1 MWIEKELIDD
11 ISTGSMPDLCNLQQ
25 WMADVVLPIFSTLG
39 WYTSPIYA
47 LNKAKEAVLQPLR
60 PLQK

>member
-1 MWIEKELIDD
+1 MIYQLGPCL
-11 ISTGSMPDLCNLQQ
+11 TYVQQ
-25 WMADVVLPIFSTLG
+25 WMANVVLPIFSTLG